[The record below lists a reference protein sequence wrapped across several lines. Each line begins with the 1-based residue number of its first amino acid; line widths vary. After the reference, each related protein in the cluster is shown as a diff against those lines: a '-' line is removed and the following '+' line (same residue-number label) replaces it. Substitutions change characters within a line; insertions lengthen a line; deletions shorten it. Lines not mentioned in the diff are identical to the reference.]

1 MRIGDKSMHMLVT
14 LLTMLAFAATYAL
27 IATMLGEQRA
37 ALTAALLGD
46 RTAQPAALAASR
58 AFSRA

>member
-1 MRIGDKSMHMLVT
+1 MHMLVT

-58 AFSRA
+58 ALSRA